1 MSVVRPGGHAHPALQ
16 AARPEKPVTHGRRLA
31 APRAILMLLAMGSPA
46 GAPAEAQPAG
56 QPAAPR
62 VLAVRGA
69 TVHTAA
75 GAPMANATILVRD
88 GKIVSVGR
96 DVAVPS
102 GATII
107 EAAGRVI
114 IPGMIDEHSH
124 IGARPTDLNDRPMI
138 IGPQHRFIDALD
150 LNDPDFKDAVS
161 GGVTTVI
168 TGPGSG
174 ENVSGQAIVLKTF
187 GNALATRLLTDK
199 GGMKFAM
206 GPKRTDAYP
215 STSMGVAANL
225 RQYLIRTQEY
235 MAAVKRWEDGGRSGA
250 PPARDLGY
258 EAMAEV
264 LSKRLR
270 VRAHVHSATD
280 VMTLL
285 RLKDEFGFDLTLHHS
300 TEAYKVA
307 PEIAKRG
314 VSAVVLPLG
323 PRIGVTDDAMEGPA
337 TLFRAGVKIALH
349 TDHPVINQ
357 KWLRLCAALAMRYGL
372 PEDEAL
378 KAITINVA
386 EIARVSDRVGS
397 LQAGKD
403 ADFVVLNGPWY
414 EPASRVELVVGDGE
428 VVYDRTR
435 AEGR

>member
-1 MSVVRPGGHAHPALQ
+1 MTIVRLGARTGAVILVAL
-16 AARPEKPVTHGRRLA
+16 ATARA
-31 APRAILMLLAMGSPA
+31 A
-46 GAPAEAQPAG
+46 GAQAL
-56 QPAAPR
+56 
-62 VLAVRGA
+62 LAVRGA

-75 GAPMANATILVRD
+75 GAPIANATIVVRD
-88 GKIVSVGR
+88 GRIAAVGR
-96 DVAVPS
+96 DVAVPA

-107 EAAGRVI
+107 DASGKVI
-114 IPGMIDEHSH
+114 IPGLIDEHSH

-138 IGPQHRFIDALD
+138 IGPQHRILDALD
-150 LNDPDFKDAVS
+150 LGDPDWKEAVS

-174 ENVSGQAIVLKTF
+174 ENVSGQAIVIKTF
-187 GNALATRLLTDK
+187 GDDLPHRLVSEK

-206 GPKRTDAYP
+206 GPKRNDAYP
-215 STSMGVAANL
+215 STAMGVAANL
-225 RQYLIRTQEY
+225 RQYLIKTQEY
-235 MAAVKRWEDGGRSGA
+235 MAAWKKWEDGGKQGT

-264 LSKRLR
+264 LSRRLR
-270 VRAHVHSATD
+270 VRAHVHAATD

-323 PRIGVTDDAMEGPA
+323 PRIGVTDDAMAGPA
-337 TLFRAGVKIALH
+337 ILWKAGVKIALH

-357 KWLRLCAALAMRYGL
+357 KWLRLCAALAIRYGL

-378 KAITINVA
+378 KAVTRNVA

-397 LQAGKD
+397 LEVGKD
-403 ADFVVLNGPWY
+403 ADFVVMNGTWY
-414 EPASRVELVVGDGE
+414 EPSSRVDMVVGDGKII
-428 VVYDRTR
+428 YDRSR
-435 AEGR
+435 AEGK